1 MMTLAAESFKSNYL
15 SSKLDKDVVL
25 MVKGLLSDERC

>member
-15 SSKLDKDVVL
+15 SGKLDTDFVL
-25 MVKGLLSDERC
+25 MFKGLLSG